1 MSGFSGLFCLLQP
14 RLSILVL
21 LLEADLVI
29 QCTGNKVGGEC
40 VFGHARLTCLPIQ
53 KVVRGAG
60 ESLFLS
66 LVTWGILWMLEVN
79 ESVAKVWLGG
89 ESCCFFQC

>member
-1 MSGFSGLFCLLQP
+1 MGGFSGWFCLLQS

-21 LLEADLVI
+21 LLEANLVI
-29 QCTGNKVGGEC
+29 QCAGNKVGGKC
-40 VFGHARLTCLPIQ
+40 VLGHARLTCLPIQ

-66 LVTWGILWMLEVN
+66 LVTWGILWMLEIN
-79 ESVAKVWLGG
+79 ESVAKVWLGA
-89 ESCCFFQC
+89 EPCCFSQC